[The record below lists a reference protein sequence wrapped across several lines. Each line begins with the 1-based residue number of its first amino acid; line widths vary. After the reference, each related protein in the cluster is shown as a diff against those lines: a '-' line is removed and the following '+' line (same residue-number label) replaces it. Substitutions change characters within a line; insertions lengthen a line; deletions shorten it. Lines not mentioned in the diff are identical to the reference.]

1 MGCFAYIIFGS
12 EKDINVGPTAIM
24 ALMTAKIS
32 HYGPEYAVLLTF
44 FTGIVILVA
53 GFLRLG
59 FLIDF
64 FSLPVIAGFTSAA
77 AITIA
82 SSQWKSLLGVYVAP
96 EHKSHTHAGI
106 IDNYIDLV
114 QQRHTIRWQ
123 DATLGFV
130 CATIILALRALNR
143 TGWLKPLAAGEEGS
157 WPQRQANRLKPSVL
171 NALDKVVWFICT
183 ARNAIV
189 VIACLVIASVLD
201 PDIEECMVEREN
213 CTFTLTGTIESGL
226 PTLQL
231 PQFGT
236 GGSLGGNGTEMAGD
250 EEHTSLGTMI
260 SRLGLSLIIVP
271 VVAIIDAAAIAKAFA
286 GGKPV
291 DVNQE
296 MLAVGW
302 TNIFGSFVQAIPVTH
317 SLSRA
322 AVNSA
327 SGVRTPMN
335 GLYTGALVI
344 LCLAFLMPYCA
355 FIPKATLASVIMTAV
370 LFSVDHHIVAPMWR
384 ASKLDLL
391 PGFVS
396 FIVGLFYELEMGIF
410 FGMGVHI
417 VIVLYYTARPKVE
430 VEIRQVSG
438 QQYVSVTP
446 DQAIVFPSVS
456 FIRNLV
462 SKAGRRQEDQHMPV
476 VIQCEHINKADFT
489 AASGFKAMVE
499 DFEGREQP
507 VFWLNPGPKLS
518 TTMNSAVGDSFKVIT
533 CPSQIANIQD
543 RRIVEKEGDLL

>member
-1 MGCFAYIIFGS
+1 M
-12 EKDINVGPTAIM
+12 
-24 ALMTAKIS
+24 
-32 HYGPEYAVLLTF
+32 
-44 FTGIVILVA
+44 
-53 GFLRLG
+53 
-59 FLIDF
+59 
-64 FSLPVIAGFTSAA
+64 
-77 AITIA
+77 
-82 SSQWKSLLGVYVAP
+82 
-96 EHKSHTHAGI
+96 
-106 IDNYIDLV
+106 
-114 QQRHTIRWQ
+114 
-123 DATLGFV
+123 
-130 CATIILALRALNR
+130 
-143 TGWLKPLAAGEEGS
+143 
-157 WPQRQANRLKPSVL
+157 
-171 NALDKVVWFICT
+171 LDKVVWFICT

-189 VIACLVIASVLD
+189 VIVCLLIAAVLD
-201 PDIEECMVEREN
+201 PDIEECMQEREN
-213 CTFTLTGTIESGL
+213 CTFTLTGSIAAGL
-226 PTLQL
+226 PTLQS
-231 PQFGT
+231 PQFGISAT
-236 GGSLGGNGTEMAGD
+236 GNETELATDDGEEYASLP
-250 EEHTSLGTMI
+250 TMM

-335 GLYTGALVI
+335 GLFTGALVI

-430 VEIRQVSG
+430 VEIRQVCG
-438 QQYVSVTP
+438 HQYVSVTP

-462 SKAGRRQEDQHMPV
+462 SKAGRRQADAQIPV

-499 DFEGREQP
+499 DFEGRKQP
-507 VFWLNPGPKLS
+507 VFWLNPGPKLT
-518 TTMNSAVGDSFKVIT
+518 TTMRSAVGPSFKVIT
-533 CPSQIANIQD
+533 CPSQIAKTADQ
-543 RRIVEKEGDLL
+543 RDLGNGEVCIGQNGHPV